1 MSQKNLSLALK
12 AVVIGLGLIGAAL
25 TFFLLPLYGREIAEE
40 FPEFSGAYLPWLLF
54 VIVFSLPC
62 FAALFFGWKI
72 AKNIGLDRS
81 FTKENAG
88 FLKIIAFLAVGDA
101 AFFFVT
107 NWVFAAFSINFPA
120 MLVLVT
126 PLVTFV
132 GVAAAVVFFALS
144 HLIYKAALLREDADL
159 TI

>member
-1 MSQKNLSLALK
+1 MSQKSLSLALK
-12 AVVIGLGLIGAAL
+12 AVVLGLGILGAAL
-25 TFFLLPLYGREIAEE
+25 TFFLLPLYGREIVEE

-72 AKNIGLDRS
+72 ARNIGLDRS
-81 FTKENAG
+81 FTKETAEA
-88 FLKIIAFLAVGDA
+88 LKIIAFLAVFDA
-101 AFFFVT
+101 AFFFVA
-107 NWVFAAFSINFPA
+107 NWVFAFFNVTHPA

-126 PLVTFV
+126 PFVTFV
-132 GVAAAVVFFALS
+132 GVSAAVVFFALS